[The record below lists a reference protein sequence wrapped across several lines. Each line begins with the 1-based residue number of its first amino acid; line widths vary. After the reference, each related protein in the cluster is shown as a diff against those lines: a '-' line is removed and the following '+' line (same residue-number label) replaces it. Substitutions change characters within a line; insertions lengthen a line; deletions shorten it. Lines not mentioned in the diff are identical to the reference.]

1 MNRIKILKTLSLS
14 LVTLGLLV
22 VAYSSWLSIAM
33 AAPSVTLTINGK
45 TGSASYTP
53 GDILILGWN
62 ATEVT
67 SCTLTS
73 SDGSLSH
80 NITGNPTGSV
90 TGSIQHTPSSQV
102 TYTIN
107 CSGGSYSSTAKI
119 ELLPTVNLKTD
130 PNKATVAPGE
140 STEFRLILNTNYASN
155 CSNVVASV
163 PVVFGSGAPKTSHSL
178 GTSGWVIIRN
188 ATSDVTFQV
197 TCTSNVGSKSDTA
210 SFDISYGVTGPSGSI
225 NVTASPSR
233 IKSGETVNVLL
244 ESSNV
249 VSCITGQIPSGSG
262 GAWPS
267 NSVSPNADYYK
278 SGITLNTD
286 TTFWAEC
293 IDGMGNTLRDESIV
307 RVGTGPSGYSIPTN
321 VPISLR
327 ITTTP
332 LVYGFTSVNPRTV
345 ATLHM
350 EGVTSCE
357 LKRYFDNSGS
367 RGPEIPYDC
376 SQDTNCD
383 VGGFTKHKSWFG
395 SVSGIS
401 GISTQAEVD
410 ANSGFATLLKDHSE
424 TLSIKDHVWIGADCV
439 NIETGATGHVEKR
452 IEHVPMDLNTIP
464 DPRAQLDLAIVSQGT
479 ASIPPSVEA
488 SWSSEYTSSC
498 DVWKENTS
506 NGNNKK
512 DLNVGNRISG
522 QGSFNVLQP
531 TTVKLLCTRAI
542 DSKTVQRE
550 AFVTITS
557 SGQIAVSVSASVT
570 ANPDTDPGYCWDT
583 RGSVPVVF
591 DVTSD
596 STVTKSQYDNS
607 CIFPTVAKP
616 ACPFVG
622 STDRT
627 VITFSNSDLSS
638 VSGFEQT
645 EYQTYASTVDGD
657 HTVRIALWDGAYG
670 RSAEPEIGEQVKVEI
685 CSESSCASTA
695 EFTGVTADLPDGV
708 DSTGAV
714 LTTFA
719 KQFNFTSGVNYL
731 VGVNHALL
739 GSGTNPDDLEV
750 LCVALDKPASVSVPT
765 VNLNVNPNTLPSG
778 PGDVNISWS
787 STDADTCS
795 LTSSPNVFSSTALNN
810 PGQTVNL
817 ANPNTTYTF
826 TLLCTNTNGSNQDVE
841 TVTVGSASVATGGPN
856 LKPYDLDLT
865 DQSSWSP
872 DRINGTW
879 DNVGVK
885 IRVENN
891 GDVDIIDPFDND
903 MEVDYQYLNDSDSSF
918 TVDKSGTR
926 LYNSGLIKGTI
937 SSWMII
943 NIDDVKFG
951 LHQFKI
957 DTDSAN
963 NIAESN
969 ESDNERSDFFKF
981 VPVPDPLLKLEPDR
995 ELVQLGEST
1004 QLEYEVNVNY
1014 RLDCTIAGPGVSKT
1028 FRTDVTGP
1036 ILMGSDIINTSSLS
1050 NTSVYRL
1057 ECNEPITNTT
1067 FSAEARVEI
1076 VPGYV
1081 ET

>member
-33 AAPSVTLTINGK
+33 AAPSVTLTVNGN
-45 TGSASYTP
+45 TGSVSYTP
-53 GDILILGWN
+53 GDTLTLGWN
-62 ATEVT
+62 ATQVT

-90 TGSIQHTPSSQV
+90 TGSINHTPSSQV
-102 TYTIN
+102 TYTIS
-107 CSGGSYSSTAKI
+107 CSNGASDTATI
-119 ELLPTVNLKTD
+119 QVLPTVNLTVT
-130 PNKATVAPGE
+130 PANATVPSGQTVDLTLQL
-140 STEFRLILNTNYASN
+140 STSNADSCSSVTASQ
-155 CSNVVASV
+155 
-163 PVVFGSGAPKTSHSL
+163 PVVFYTGSPRTSYSL
-178 GTSGWVIIRN
+178 GKNGNVLVRDVS
-188 ATSDVTFQV
+188 SDVTFSV
-197 TCTSNVGSKSDTA
+197 TCTASGGSESDSA
-210 SFDISYGVTGPSGSI
+210 SFDISFSSGSGSAGSAQI
-225 NVTASPSR
+225 TANPTFLNSGGGNVSVSMT
-233 IKSGETVNVLL
+233 
-244 ESSNV
+244 SSNV
-249 VSCITGQIPSGSG
+249 VTCRKGTGYYGM
-262 GAWPS
+262 S
-267 NSVSPNADYYK
+267 NTGTN
-278 SGITLNTD
+278 LNTN
-286 TTFWAEC
+286 TTVTNNHNINGTTRFWIRC
-293 IDGMGNTLRDESIV
+293 VDGFGDVKQDSVTVVVDNPAP
-307 RVGTGPSGYSIPTN
+307 PSGYNIPTN
-321 VPISLR
+321 VPINLD
-327 ITTTP
+327 ITHTP
-332 LVYGFTSVNPRTV
+332 LVYDYDGNGQAQTR

-350 EGVTSCE
+350 EGVTSCD
-357 LKRYFDNSGS
+357 LKRYHDNNGSKGVEINVGDSDLGGFVNSGHW
-367 RGPEIPYDC
+367 R
-376 SQDTNCD
+376 T
-383 VGGFTKHKSWFG
+383 T
-395 SVSGIS
+395 VSGIS
-401 GISTQAEVD
+401 GVSTQSEVD
-410 ANSGFATLLKDHSE
+410 ANGGFATLLADYNQTIDLKDV
-424 TLSIKDHVWIGADCV
+424 VWLGADCI
-439 NIETGATGHVEKR
+439 NSETGATGYVDKR
-452 IEHVPMDLNTIP
+452 IDFTPIDPATTPN
-464 DPRAQLDLAIVSQGT
+464 PRAELTLSVVSQGD
-479 ASIPPSVEA
+479 AYNLPEVRAE
-488 SWSSEYTSSC
+488 WSAEYVSDCVVQARKTSDNSLVKNLNRWTFNTSGR
-498 DVWKENTS
+498 DTFNVSENT
-506 NGNNKK
+506 
-512 DLNVGNRISG
+512 
-522 QGSFNVLQP
+522 
-531 TTVKLLCTRAI
+531 TVRLFCSRGI

-550 AFVTITS
+550 AYVTVTA
-557 SGQIAVSVSASVT
+557 GGVAVSVSASVT

-596 STVTKSQYDNS
+596 PTVTKDPSDNS

-616 ACPFVG
+616 ACPFAG

-638 VSGFEQT
+638 LSGFEKT
-645 EYQTYASTVDGD
+645 EYQTYTANVGGD

-685 CSESSCASTA
+685 CEAGNCASTVETTA
-695 EFTGVTADLPDGV
+695 ATADLPDGV

-719 KQFNFTSGVNYL
+719 KQFNFTSGVNYN

-750 LCVALDKPASVSVPT
+750 LCVAIDKPASVSVPT

-787 STDADTCS
+787 STDADSCN

-872 DRINGTW
+872 DRVNGNW

-903 MEVDYQYLNDSDSSF
+903 MEVDYQWAVDSDPSF
-918 TVDKSGTR
+918 TADDNGS
-926 LYNSGLIKGTI
+926 NSYSNILSLGSL
-937 SSWMII
+937 SSVMVI
-943 NIDDVKFG
+943 NINDVKFG
-951 LHQFKI
+951 EHQFKI